1 MKYSKNIRL
10 KNGEDCLI
18 RSALV
23 DDAQGVIET
32 FYKTHSETDYLAS
45 NKGDKIIDLSFEE
58 SFLNEKLNSD
68 KEVYLCAVVNG
79 SIVGTAGVFQL
90 GQNKIAHRAEV
101 GIAVEKDFWSIGIG
115 RALLMSG
122 IDCAKNAG
130 FSQIELEVV
139 SDNQNAIALY
149 RSLGFI
155 EFGRNPRG
163 FITHNDKWQE
173 LVSMR
178 LELG

>member
-1 MKYSKNIRL
+1 M
-10 KNGEDCLI
+10 
-18 RSALV
+18 
-23 DDAQGVIET
+23 
-32 FYKTHSETDYLAS
+32 
-45 NKGDKIIDLSFEE
+45 
-58 SFLNEKLNSD
+58 
-68 KEVYLCAVVNG
+68 
-79 SIVGTAGVFQL
+79 FQL

-163 FITHNDKWQE
+163 FITHNGKWQE